1 MARIINTF
9 EFQDEV
15 LNKSGIVIVDFF
27 ATWCAS
33 CKTLDP
39 ILDEISVYLKGKAKI
54 LKLDVNKSPE
64 IAQKYEVSGVPIMIL
79 FRDGKAIDK
88 IVGFQPKY
96 VLRSKLQNLL

>member
-27 ATWCAS
+27 ATWCSS

-39 ILDEISVYLKGKAKI
+39 ILDEISVYLKGKAKV

-64 IAQKYEVSGVPIMIL
+64 IAQKYKVSGVPIMIF

-88 IVGFQPKY
+88 IVGFQPKS